1 MKEENEFW
9 NSLLTEKS
17 WEILEQLKRDYK
29 FILIGGWA
37 IYLLTKQ
44 KKSKDI
50 DIVVD
55 IKELS
60 KFKEKGL
67 RKNDNLKKYEVK
79 QEEIDIDIY
88 AEYYSKL
95 AIPVEDIKKYTIKT
109 EGFEIASPEALLILK
124 QGAFEERKHSIKG
137 MKDEIDIIS
146 LLFFSVINFKKYY
159 EILKKYEMEIYID
172 NLKKLLVIFK
182 DCDSLNLN
190 PREFKLKKNKILT
203 ELKNSK

>member
-17 WEILEQLKRDYK
+17 WEMLEKLKRDYK

-37 IYLLTKQ
+37 VYLLTRQ